1 MTERHLSYG
10 NEISKE
16 AADIY
21 FLNCLNYNFQIV
33 ARMSLLIINLILFFS
48 SQNSLTIR
56 YNVVFVIVNYISIL
70 TTEMK
75 HEKHK
80 GGMTNIAPNYLS

>member
-1 MTERHLSYG
+1 MSQRNVNNIDTT
-10 NEISKE
+10 I
-16 AADIY
+16 DTIY
-21 FLNCLNYNFQIV
+21 KTQIV

-48 SQNSLTIR
+48 YQNSLMIR
-56 YNVVFVIVNYISIL
+56 CNVVFVIVNYRSIL

-75 HEKHK
+75 QEKHK